1 MIQKALGFLFLFGI
15 VPVCTGLL
23 WTKGRKEDRR
33 RIDYIYLAGFLTQLA
48 VFQIIAVPVMIAK
61 AHGMELL
68 VDLVTGVLAALSIAG
83 AAVAA
88 LEKCG
93 QKSVRSEGPDADLQ
107 LRDRRADA
115 GAGAKS
121 PGGGMTDMLRR
132 GKRLLA
138 SLSTECRLFWLLVLA
153 AVAFQMYM
161 AFTCASFDGDD
172 SYYVVQSVLADQTGV
187 LNRIR
192 PYTGLSTDL
201 DIRHALATLPL
212 WEAYVARMT
221 GIHATIVAHSLLPLV
236 LIPLTYL
243 CYFEI
248 GRKLLGAKNIRLPIF
263 MIFVSIMQIWG
274 NTSIYTNATFFLTRT
289 WQGKSV
295 LANLVLLVQLWL
307 LLEIFD
313 ETAVN
318 RKGGR
323 RVAKYSGNAV
333 ESKCDSRTSY
343 WGLIVVN
350 NVVSAMMTSMGAF
363 LAAMFLGIAGLVAAI
378 RQKKLSLLLKAAVC
392 CVPNVIYLLLL
403 LVLG

>member
-1 MIQKALGFLFLFGI
+1 MMQKALGFLFLFGI
-15 VPVCTGLL
+15 VPVCTGFL
-23 WTKGRKEDRR
+23 WMRGMKEEER
-33 RIDYIYLAGFLTQLA
+33 RIDHIYLAGFLTQLA
-48 VFQIIAVPVMIAK
+48 VFQIIAVPVMITK
-61 AHGMELL
+61 AYGMELL
-68 VDLVTGVLAALSIAG
+68 TNLMTGVLALLSIVG
-83 AAVAA
+83 AASAV
-88 LEKCG
+88 LE
-93 QKSVRSEGPDADLQ
+93 
-107 LRDRRADA
+107 LRARKGTGDMA
-115 GAGAKS
+115 GRFQSAK
-121 PGGGMTDMLRR
+121 RF
-132 GKRLLA
+132 LA
-138 SLSTECRLFWLLVLA
+138 SLSLECRLFWLLGFA

-161 AFTCASFDGDD
+161 AFAYASFDGDD

-221 GIHATIVAHSLLPLV
+221 GIHAAIVAHSLLPLV

-248 GRKLLGAKNIRLPIF
+248 GRKLLGAKNIKLPVF
-263 MIFVSIMQIWG
+263 MVLVSIMQIWG

-295 LANLVLLVQLWL
+295 LANLVLLVQIWL

-313 ETAVN
+313 ETAWK

-323 RVAKYSGNAV
+323 RAAERSGDAAV
-333 ESKCDSRTSY
+333 SKCSSRAVF
-343 WGLIVVN
+343 WGLIAVN

-363 LAAMFLGIAGLVAAI
+363 LAAMFLGITGLAAAI
-378 RQKKLSLLLKAAVC
+378 RQKKLSVLIRAVIC
-392 CVPNVIYLLLL
+392 CVPNVIYLLML